1 MTHPFART
9 HAHADNYWLAAQV
22 TKIISLKCTR
32 NRKHVD
38 FITFECF
45 DKWETR
51 SATPLPRE
59 MEAVEEREGRGG
71 DGKNSSRWTEKTPPR
86 Q

>member
-1 MTHPFART
+1 MQPGIHWVVLLCTVVKMMSSSCYMTHPFART
-9 HAHADNYWLAAQV
+9 HAHADNYWRPAQV

-45 DKWETR
+45 DKWK
-51 SATPLPRE
+51 
-59 MEAVEEREGRGG
+59 
-71 DGKNSSRWTEKTPPR
+71 D
-86 Q
+86 